1 MNGKTLLNFN
11 FKGGVGKTTLTV
23 METYLLGQEGKK
35 VLLIDFDPQGNATE
49 IMKETYKADLKP
61 ELSLYEG
68 LLGGNLSKSIVS
80 VTNQI
85 DMIPTDW
92 TLSLWIGAV
101 EKVSRV
107 KRNIL
112 LPQMLSKLKQNYD
125 YIFIDVPPTINVF
138 TNNAIMAS
146 DFISIV
152 LQTQKQA
159 YTSSLKT
166 ATHLVQNRVPA

>member
-68 LLGGNLSKSIVS
+68 LLGG
-80 VTNQI
+80 
-85 DMIPTDW
+85 
-92 TLSLWIGAV
+92 LSLIH
-101 EKVSRV
+101 
-107 KRNIL
+107 I
-112 LPQMLSKLKQNYD
+112 
-125 YIFIDVPPTINVF
+125 
-138 TNNAIMAS
+138 
-146 DFISIV
+146 
-152 LQTQKQA
+152 
-159 YTSSLKT
+159 
-166 ATHLVQNRVPA
+166 